1 MKINMRKNHN
11 ILLYKIK
18 RLKDIKHLKYFLLS
32 LLLIFLVPMGCEDSQ
47 EKKDEASIDSSFI
60 SVGYG
65 KFEFNNYAPLA
76 EKPITV
82 YTFLPESDK
91 KDKPVIF
98 VMHGSSRSV
107 VNNCGYWSESATQ
120 YDFLVVCPEF
130 NDSQFP
136 GSTYYQNGGMYINDQ
151 FTDSTKWAYNM
162 IEEIFSY
169 LIDKGASSE
178 KTYGIYGFSGGGQFV
193 HRYAIFNNPK
203 RASIIIPAGSGWYT
217 LPNYDESFPYGL
229 SNSPFIKE
237 DLSNKF
243 ALPLTVLVGENDTDP
258 NDSSLRK
265 TEEAMRQGEH
275 RYARAKFFYNIA
287 EETAKSIN
295 ATFNWKIETVPNF
308 GHSARNTAPIA
319 AKLFNNILS
328 N

>member
-1 MKINMRKNHN
+1 MRKNHN

-32 LLLIFLVPMGCEDSQ
+32 VLLISLVPMGCEDTT
-47 EKKDEASIDSSFI
+47 EKKDAASIDSSLI
-60 SVGYG
+60 SLGYG

-82 YTFLPESDK
+82 YTYLPEGTK

-98 VMHGSSRSV
+98 VLHGSSRSV
-107 VNNCGYWSESATQ
+107 VNNCGYWSESANQ

-130 NDSQFP
+130 NESQFP
-136 GSTYYQNGGMYINDQ
+136 GSDYYQNGGMYINNQ

-169 LIDKGASSE
+169 LIDKGATSE

-193 HRYAIFNNPK
+193 HRYAIFTNPK

-229 SNSPFIKE
+229 NNSPFIEKN
-237 DLSNKF
+237 LANKF

-275 RYARAKFFYNIA
+275 RYARAKFFYNSA
-287 EETAKSIN
+287 ENKAKSIN
-295 ATFNWKIETVPNF
+295 TTFNWKIETVPNF

-319 AKLFNNILS
+319 AKIFNNILS